1 MGHSEGVIMALVTV
15 ERLDHLGLIAEIIKD
30 IGLID
35 MINARLVP
43 DRQED
48 ITPGEA
54 VAGMILNGL
63 GFANRPLSLTPQFFA
78 NKPLDLLFR
87 EGVCA
92 EMFNRFKLGR
102 TLDEVHAY
110 GCDLLFSE
118 LALAV
123 CAQEGIDLRFNH
135 LDTTSFALT
144 GAYIPDSDEQAI
156 TITHGHSKD
165 HRPDLKQAVLE
176 LMVSQDGGVPFVSKS
191 WDGNASDTAIFQ
203 ERAAAL
209 LTTLQRSPTPRYLVA
224 DSKLYNE
231 DNAANLL
238 TLGFITRIPNTLHL
252 VAQVITQALRWD
264 TWQRLDATT
273 RYQRVE
279 LCHYGMAQRW
289 LVVSSEAAG
298 QRAEA
303 TVNKAQQREAEAI
316 EKQLFHLQ
324 AKRFETPEAAT
335 AALDTLARTWHY
347 HQIDTYS
354 LLDHKR
360 YACKGRPTPTTPLKA
375 ITWQMHAQVRPHDA
389 QMKQRKQQK
398 ACFVVGTNIDAS
410 QLSDAEVIRAYKGQA
425 QAEGGFRF
433 LKDPLFFVSS
443 LFVKKP
449 SRIQGLLMVMTGAL
463 LVYSVAQRR
472 LRQQLLQQNKTVPNQ
487 IHQPTQRPTL
497 RWVFQLLE
505 GIHRVRVTIQGH
517 MQDLIE
523 GLNEVQITLLRL
535 FGEGVCRL
543 YQISPG

>member
-1 MGHSEGVIMALVTV
+1 MALVTV

-54 VAGMILNGL
+54 VAGVILNGL
-63 GFANRPLSLTPQFFA
+63 GFAHRPLSLTPQFFA

-92 EMFNRFKLGR
+92 DMFNRFKLGR

-110 GCDLLFSE
+110 GCDLLLRE

-123 CAQEGIDLRFNH
+123 CAHEGIDLRFNH

-144 GAYIPDSDEQAI
+144 GAYMPDSDEQTM
-156 TITHGHSKD
+156 TITYGHSKA

-176 LMVSQDGGVPFVSKS
+176 LLGSQDGGGPFVSKS
-191 WDGNASDTAIFQ
+191 WDGKASDAAIFQ

-224 DSKLYNE
+224 DSKLYNA

-238 TLGFITRIPNTLHL
+238 TLGFITRIPNTRNL

-279 LCHYGMAQRW
+279 
-289 LVVSSEAAG
+289 
-298 QRAEA
+298 
-303 TVNKAQQREAEAI
+303 
-316 EKQLFHLQ
+316 
-324 AKRFETPEAAT
+324 
-335 AALDTLARTWHY
+335 
-347 HQIDTYS
+347 
-354 LLDHKR
+354 
-360 YACKGRPTPTTPLKA
+360 
-375 ITWQMHAQVRPHDA
+375 
-389 QMKQRKQQK
+389 
-398 ACFVVGTNIDAS
+398 
-410 QLSDAEVIRAYKGQA
+410 
-425 QAEGGFRF
+425 
-433 LKDPLFFVSS
+433 
-443 LFVKKP
+443 
-449 SRIQGLLMVMTGAL
+449 
-463 LVYSVAQRR
+463 
-472 LRQQLLQQNKTVPNQ
+472 
-487 IHQPTQRPTL
+487 
-497 RWVFQLLE
+497 
-505 GIHRVRVTIQGH
+505 
-517 MQDLIE
+517 
-523 GLNEVQITLLRL
+523 
-535 FGEGVCRL
+535 
-543 YQISPG
+543 